1 MVDLWSTSEM
11 LLEFEDSYHYVF
23 SFCVFS
29 FFYLQLDNPSSFR
42 AHRCRA
48 FCTSFEVL
56 SLNSI
61 PISSLL
67 DYTEE

>member
-11 LLEFEDSYHYVF
+11 LLEFEDSYHCVF

-42 AHRCRA
+42 AHRC
-48 FCTSFEVL
+48 
-56 SLNSI
+56 
-61 PISSLL
+61 SLL
-67 DYTEE
+67 HFV